1 MEKTVIDK
9 LTVDMQTLCTLPR
22 WQVDGA
28 IVGLGKTIAPK
39 NGREK
44 LFIRCPW
51 SEIPEDYYKQCN
63 FHFTITP
70 DRHKFIED
78 PHSLEYK
85 KKTISLLIN
94 MIINEES
101 IERAVTVYEW
111 GEKGASHGSLHFHL
125 LLKTSERDV
134 VFDKVNDLFNSRSKY
149 KNITCLSKHVHDA
162 EYRNRLYN
170 IYFRKEQQNKVKCLY
185 VKL

>member
-111 GEKGASHGSLHFHL
+111 GRREHHMVPSTFIFY
-125 LLKTSERDV
+125 LKRLKEM
-134 VFDKVNDLFNSRSKY
+134 LYLIRSM
-149 KNITCLSKHVHDA
+149 ICLIADRSI
-162 EYRNRLYN
+162 R
-170 IYFRKEQQNKVKCLY
+170 I
-185 VKL
+185 